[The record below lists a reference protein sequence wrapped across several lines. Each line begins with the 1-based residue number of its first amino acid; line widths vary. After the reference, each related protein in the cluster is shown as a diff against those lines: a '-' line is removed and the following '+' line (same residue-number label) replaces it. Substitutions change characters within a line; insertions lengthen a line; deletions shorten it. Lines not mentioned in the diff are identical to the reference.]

1 MLLNLRQLTEEVK
14 EAVRFSVLNTFDM
27 SQQTTYILQVPED
40 NAGDVMK

>member
-27 SQQTTYILQVPED
+27 SQQITYILQVPED